1 MYKVCSRPGKKRVAG
16 AGGDELMTR
25 SKNFWEM
32 GMPLPDRL
40 LREQMHVQVALL
52 LSQGLN
58 RADTVPLQL
67 DTRLR

>member
-1 MYKVCSRPGKKRVAG
+1 
-16 AGGDELMTR
+16 MTR